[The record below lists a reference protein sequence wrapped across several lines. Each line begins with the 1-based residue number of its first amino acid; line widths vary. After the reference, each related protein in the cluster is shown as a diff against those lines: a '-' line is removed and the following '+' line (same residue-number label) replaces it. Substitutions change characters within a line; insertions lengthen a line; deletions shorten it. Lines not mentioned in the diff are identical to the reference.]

1 MLVHWE
7 SCLRGFE
14 IPATSGQHN
23 HYGHLAGKWWELA
36 GSAFDHL
43 TQTAEN
49 SPESAT
55 STNPTPKSRPQ
66 TKPSWRRAA
75 LSPARSRRRQT
86 AAHLCDQT
94 RATAPKG
101 VAAGR
106 NHGTLRLLR
115 DIPARTAEA
124 RTHAAVPETIPPCH
138 AVTAALALA
147 RAKSGS
153 APGTAAEWQPYP
165 GAGSSFPGP
174 GRSRGKPARH
184 WQSPGLFPPEPPAVK
199 DGPENLRRDS
209 EKLRRRWQVF
219 AYHCTRG
226 RCRQSPGRGSR
237 PEARGRGRGLPE
249 HAMVGPCNGPCYG
262 RPLHRLAAAAG
273 AGAPPAPARVRPR
286 LRQLAEARALAP
298 LACTNARAR
307 SYACTRA
314 SAPSALTND
323 TYI

>member
-49 SPESAT
+49 SLENAI
-55 STNPTPKSRPQ
+55 STNSTPKSRPQ
-66 TKPSWRRAA
+66 TKPSRRRAA
-75 LSPARSRRRQT
+75 PSPTRSRRRQT

-199 DGPENLRRDS
+199 DGPENVRREATEALAGFCVSLHPGPLPAEPGPRLSPPRRAGGGGACLSLLWLALALGHAVVAPCTGLQPQRVRGHRQPLR
-209 EKLRRRWQVF
+209 
-219 AYHCTRG
+219 AC
-226 RCRQSPGRGSR
+226 GRGCANSR
-237 PEARGRGRGLPE
+237 R
-249 HAMVGPCNGPCYG
+249 
-262 RPLHRLAAAAG
+262 
-273 AGAPPAPARVRPR
+273 
-286 LRQLAEARALAP
+286 
-298 LACTNARAR
+298 RAR
-307 SYACTRA
+307 SHPLRA
-314 SAPSALTND
+314 QTHARAHTHARAPPRHQR
-323 TYI
+323 